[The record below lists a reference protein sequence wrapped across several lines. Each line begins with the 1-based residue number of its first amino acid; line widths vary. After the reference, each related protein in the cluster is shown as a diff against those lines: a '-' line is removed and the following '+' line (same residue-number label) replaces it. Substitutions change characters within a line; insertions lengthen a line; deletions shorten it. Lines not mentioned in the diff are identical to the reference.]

1 LTNLS
6 NIENLISSRENET
19 LEFKSSFNN
28 ETIKTLVAFA
38 NTSGGKVLV
47 GINDQG
53 IPVSNFIVS
62 KETIPIWVNEIKNKT
77 YPSLIPD
84 VDIIEY
90 KSAKIIVFSIDSFP
104 IKPVAGKGKYFKCVN
119 NSNHQLNLIEIS
131 NIHLKTFNSSW
142 DYYLDTNHSI
152 ESISENKIEN
162 FLELRN
168 KNYTNEF
175 GENSFTLLRK
185 FELLRDN

>member
-62 KETIPIWVNEIKNKT
+62 KETIPIWVNEIKNKG
-77 YPSLIPD
+77 LM
-84 VDIIEY
+84 
-90 KSAKIIVFSIDSFP
+90 
-104 IKPVAGKGKYFKCVN
+104 
-119 NSNHQLNLIEIS
+119 
-131 NIHLKTFNSSW
+131 
-142 DYYLDTNHSI
+142 
-152 ESISENKIEN
+152 
-162 FLELRN
+162 R
-168 KNYTNEF
+168 
-175 GENSFTLLRK
+175 
-185 FELLRDN
+185 